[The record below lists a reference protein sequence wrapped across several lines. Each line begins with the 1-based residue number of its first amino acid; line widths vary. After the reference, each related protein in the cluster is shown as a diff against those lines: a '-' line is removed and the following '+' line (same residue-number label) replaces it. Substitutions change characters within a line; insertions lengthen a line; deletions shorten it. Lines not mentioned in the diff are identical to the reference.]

1 MSIVALPG
9 QHLSRRTPFVMWA
22 LAVGLLVNFIP
33 IFLPFLRGLPISFLG
48 WALPLVGCGLYLLM
62 RGGRVLFP
70 LLIWLPWAAW
80 VLVYLLFADAANAFQ
95 RSIMLLTPLVVGA
108 AFSCIR
114 VDAVFLE
121 QCRRWM
127 LVFVV
132 VYLLGSL
139 VARGSGAAGVITAA
153 LLASWLAAGYGM
165 FGRRKDV
172 GLWGLLALVPVISVT
187 RMGILA
193 VGATLPAT
201 LSPLALHK
209 RMAVVGLA
217 IFAGLAVFQL
227 ESVQEKMFFSGQGT
241 LEQAFDSGFAMLSGN
256 ADAVTGDFRT
266 NARLGMTITLKAQ
279 VQEAYWF
286 GHGANA
292 VEEIT
297 RTYFDGLT
305 HPHNDWLRLQHDYG
319 TFGMLIFAFTL
330 VVQAFSAWRVARTLN
345 GEAARFMYAAAS
357 AFIPMAMFMF
367 TDNVIMY
374 VAWFGNLH
382 FAMLGLGYAAARS
395 QRAGLL

>member
-1 MSIVALPG
+1 MQVEGGIAVLNIVALRE
-9 QHLSRRTPFVMWA
+9 QHLRRRTPFVLWA
-22 LAVGLLVNFIP
+22 LAVGMLINFIP
-33 IFLPFLRGLPISFLG
+33 ILLPFLRGLPISFLG

-62 RGGRVLFP
+62 RGGRIIFP

-80 VLVYLLFADAANAFQ
+80 VLVYLLFAEAAHAFQ

-139 VARGSGAAGVITAA
+139 LARGSGAAGVITAA

-165 FGRRKDV
+165 FGRRKDL

-209 RMAVVGLA
+209 RIAVVVLA
-217 IFAGLAVFQL
+217 IFGGAGC
-227 ESVQEKMFFSGQGT
+227 
-241 LEQAFDSGFAMLSGN
+241 
-256 ADAVTGDFRT
+256 
-266 NARLGMTITLKAQ
+266 
-279 VQEAYWF
+279 
-286 GHGANA
+286 
-292 VEEIT
+292 
-297 RTYFDGLT
+297 
-305 HPHNDWLRLQHDYG
+305 
-319 TFGMLIFAFTL
+319 
-330 VVQAFSAWRVARTLN
+330 FSA
-345 GEAARFMYAAAS
+345 
-357 AFIPMAMFMF
+357 
-367 TDNVIMY
+367 
-374 VAWFGNLH
+374 
-382 FAMLGLGYAAARS
+382 
-395 QRAGLL
+395 